1 MKLIDKNKIIKKINM
16 NMIAVLPTDTV
27 YGIMAKFNRENEI
40 KINKFKNSDINKK
53 ISVIFY
59 NKKELFN
66 YIEKLSFFRKLIIKI
81 LLPGKYTF
89 IVDLKKEYALKSG
102 FDRIDF
108 GVRVTKCKELQTII
122 KKTGPLLATSCNK
135 SKEEVYKT
143 LSDLKKIKENI
154 FVYYTKDLKNKPSKI
169 IKLNSKNIEVIR

>member
-27 YGIMAKFNRENEI
+27 YGIMAKFNRKNEI
-40 KINKFKNSDINKK
+40 KINKFKKSDINKK

-81 LLPGKYTF
+81 LLPGKYTI
-89 IVDLKKEYALKSG
+89 IVD
-102 FDRIDF
+102 
-108 GVRVTKCKELQTII
+108 
-122 KKTGPLLATSCNK
+122 
-135 SKEEVYKT
+135 
-143 LSDLKKIKENI
+143 
-154 FVYYTKDLKNKPSKI
+154 
-169 IKLNSKNIEVIR
+169 